1 MSSSSSV
8 SSSSSS
14 PMPAAKSPSNKR
26 GKNEKKEINLNS
38 GVICSSIKS
47 SSNGNENSKSSS
59 SNIHQDSVKRNESC
73 NSQNSEKKKKDV
85 INCNGNTKTL
95 NSFRTNKTEESKPSS
110 DTLSNILSE
119 KITSSA
125 GSVTQPPTAKEELDY
140 LANVLDFS
148 VTYTNFPQKNK
159 TDIVTLVKLTTNPPK
174 VNIDNKYL
182 SCSLATVHSFS

>member
-14 PMPAAKSPSNKR
+14 PMPAAKSSSNKR
-26 GKNEKKEINLNS
+26 GKNEKKESNSNS
-38 GVICSSIKS
+38 GVISSSIKS
-47 SSNGNENSKSSS
+47 SSNGNEHSKSSS
-59 SNIHQDSVKRNESC
+59 SNIHLDSVKRSESC
-73 NSQNSEKKKKDV
+73 NSQNSENKKKDV

-95 NSFRTNKTEESKPSS
+95 NSFRTNKTEENKPSS
-110 DTLSNILSE
+110 DTLSNNLSE
-119 KITSSA
+119 KITSSG
-125 GSVTQPPTAKEELDY
+125 GSIKQPPTAKEELDY

-174 VNIDNKYL
+174 VNILRNNFFLLK
-182 SCSLATVHSFS
+182 